1 MKQDCYLTSYTQI
14 NSKWISDLNIRP
26 ETIKYIR
33 ENIGTIL
40 TDLGLREY
48 FMNLTLKAIEVKA
61 KINEWDYIKLKSFYT
76 DKKPIK
82 TKRQPT

>member
-33 ENIGTIL
+33 ENIGTKVM
-40 TDLGLREY
+40 DLDLRDDL
-48 FMNLTLKAIEVKA
+48 MDLSSKAREVKA
-61 KINEWDYIKLKSFYT
+61 KINK
-76 DKKPIK
+76 
-82 TKRQPT
+82 